1 MGIGGRANTALATL
15 RPPPFPTPSRREVTV
30 WSVGAAWLVKQLE
43 GVGVESRGEAWLV
56 PPWHTLHAN
65 ADCAKFVFSLYS
77 FLFCHL

>member
-43 GVGVESRGEAWLV
+43 GVGVESRGGGLAGTALAH
-56 PPWHTLHAN
+56 PPR
-65 ADCAKFVFSLYS
+65 
-77 FLFCHL
+77 